1 MKRGN
6 TAIKSSII
14 SLTATTQQWIRD
26 YVSGLVQQYSS
37 ANFVSLCFICQ
48 MKKFG
53 ADFKNVIRLFT
64 FFKKLLKP
72 ENS

>member
-1 MKRGN
+1 M
-6 TAIKSSII
+6 S
-14 SLTATTQQWIRD
+14 D

-37 ANFVSLCFICQ
+37 ASFVSLCFICQ

-53 ADFKNVIRLFT
+53 ADFRNVIRLFT